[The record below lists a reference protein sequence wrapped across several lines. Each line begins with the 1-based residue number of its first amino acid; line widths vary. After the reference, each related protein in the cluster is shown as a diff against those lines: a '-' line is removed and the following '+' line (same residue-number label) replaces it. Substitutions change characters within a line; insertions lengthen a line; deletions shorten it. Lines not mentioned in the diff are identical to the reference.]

1 MEEKRWGF
9 PNENGTCRIQK
20 LYYDVNINTIFN
32 RTKLRNIKN
41 KFVKYVKFIT
51 KFKQNIVDPAIHTYQ
66 KIQDDAYQSVN
77 ENRVDDAL
85 QTSFTNEDVEKGE
98 ALFEIFQDAKDDC
111 DKVKYFSL
119 YWADS
124 IEHIY
129 NKINEIKTHQKKL
142 KHYKKCSH
150 CENMNMV
157 TNCGCK
163 SNHKL
168 CSDCSD
174 DITECPVCNE
184 DLCLQYC
191 AICMEHK
198 QKIVETGCENKHQT
212 CKQCLDKIIGKN
224 NLCPFCRGYCSNEP
238 IVPPPASDYMMD
250 NGEDYRDYLQDM
262 ADDRRESRRR

>member
-1 MEEKRWGF
+1 
-9 PNENGTCRIQK
+9 
-20 LYYDVNINTIFN
+20 
-32 RTKLRNIKN
+32 
-41 KFVKYVKFIT
+41 
-51 KFKQNIVDPAIHTYQ
+51 
-66 KIQDDAYQSVN
+66 
-77 ENRVDDAL
+77 
-85 QTSFTNEDVEKGE
+85 
-98 ALFEIFQDAKDDC
+98 
-111 DKVKYFSL
+111 
-119 YWADS
+119 
-124 IEHIY
+124 
-129 NKINEIKTHQKKL
+129 
-142 KHYKKCSH
+142 
-150 CENMNMV
+150 MNMV